1 MAAMQVSSI
10 SRRERNMNTSVGAF
24 NSVKKHSDQSRWIC
38 IYPVYLN
45 SKKTVAEG
53 RRLPINLCV
62 ENPQC
67 TEIRD
72 VLQHVGFNCLLENH
86 RVHPRELNK
95 YELLYRGRVRVQIK
109 NDDNTPVKTEFASRM
124 IFLNFIF

>member
-1 MAAMQVSSI
+1 MAAMQVASI
-10 SRRERNMNTSVGAF
+10 SRRERNINTSVGAF
-24 NSVKKHSDQSRWIC
+24 NSIKKHSDQSRWIC
-38 IYPVYLN
+38 IYPVYFN

-53 RRLPINLCV
+53 RRLPVKLCV
-62 ENPQC
+62 ENPTS

-72 VLQHVGFNCLLENH
+72 VLQHAGLNCLLENH

-109 NDDNTPVKTEFASRM
+109 NDENAPLKPEFATSRS
-124 IFLNFIF
+124 FE